1 MEASEGGLKRGR
13 LWEKEG
19 ALRDS
24 ELRIVRHR
32 DGDPG
37 AQRGSEPGMLDL
49 GFQTVD
55 LDNPAPLST
64 SGFIVVTQI
73 SLCSPSRVARYK
85 YRMPS
90 DT

>member
-1 MEASEGGLKRGR
+1 MKRGR

-55 LDNPAPLST
+55 LDNPAPLS
-64 SGFIVVTQI
+64 
-73 SLCSPSRVARYK
+73 
-85 YRMPS
+85 
-90 DT
+90 